1 MRKCLFTL
9 GNNVHLKCV
18 PLSNL
23 ASIVWK
29 FNGSR
34 LQAEDSKYLL
44 YDGGIAIFNM
54 TMDAAGFYD
63 CLSVEKSKGKEFL
76 ITVARYALYAQE
88 KAEEGNVTATA
99 NKHSE
104 AGAEGFQSSVPPS
117 LLNEAAKQKSEDSQS
132 EKLVLKLLGSGFA
145 FLFFLL
151 LVWNFYKGH
160 LSLPWK
166 RRGTSSETTGTAGV
180 GSPAPTAEESGS
192 ARKSSATQ
200 TSMSCVNES
209 VLVSFP

>member
-34 LQAEDSKYLL
+34 LQAKDSKYLL
-44 YDGGIAIFNM
+44 YDGGIAIFNV

-63 CLSVEKSKGKEFL
+63 CLSVEKSKGKEFI

-88 KAEEGNVTATA
+88 KTEEANVIATA
-99 NKHSE
+99 NKHNE
-104 AGAEGFQSSVPPS
+104 AEAEGFQSSVPPS
-117 LLNEAAKQKSEDSQS
+117 LLNEAAKQKSADSQR
-132 EKLVLKLLGSGFA
+132 EKLVLKLLGAGFA
-145 FLFFLL
+145 FLFFFLFI
-151 LVWNFYKGH
+151 WNFYKGH

-166 RRGTSSETTGTAGV
+166 SRETSQKTTGTASL
-180 GSPAPTAEESGS
+180 GSPAPATEGSGS
-192 ARKSSATQ
+192 VRKNSATQ
-200 TSMSCVNES
+200 TNMFEH
-209 VLVSFP
+209 